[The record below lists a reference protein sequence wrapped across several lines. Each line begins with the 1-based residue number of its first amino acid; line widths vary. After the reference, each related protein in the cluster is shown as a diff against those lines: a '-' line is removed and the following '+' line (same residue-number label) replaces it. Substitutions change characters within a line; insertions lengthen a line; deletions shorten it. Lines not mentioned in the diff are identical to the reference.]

1 MAFCRGRVGRSVSVR
16 DEQTAP
22 AQDRAVPVPGTYLF
36 TAVRNEAPFLIEWI
50 AYHKVIGFENIIVAA
65 NPSTDGTDELLAA
78 LAEAGEIMFVPHD
91 PPEGVGPQRHAARL
105 ANERNLIPDGAWA
118 SWLDA
123 DEFLNIHAGDGRLE
137 ALIDKIGDRACILVP
152 WRIFGDGGNRTF
164 EGRHLSENFVLASKD
179 SFPHNREVKSFFR
192 KGEGIV
198 GLSVRGINRPLLSG
212 DIGLSKDSVM
222 TGSGA
227 VLNDSD
233 INNRWLAG
241 RDFAKTRR
249 IDESEHGYSIAQIN
263 HYSIRT
269 AEHYL
274 LKRMRGRGYEG
285 RSQGEANTRHTAET
299 YHEYNR
305 SECEDRSILRW
316 EAATGG
322 EMERLLAIPAVRR
335 AYDDAMDRVR
345 AEIARL
351 PAEALAELRNA
362 PAQPAKSRPAPAPE
376 TKPAA
381 ADAEATFTFTLPD
394 EAAAALRDACA
405 DAQVVLEYGSGGST
419 FLALD
424 AGVEFVASVESDA
437 QWAAEIGAALSGRFA
452 ADRFLV
458 HHADIGPT
466 RAWGQPA
473 DRSGFRRYHLYA
485 TEIWDHPRFRHPDVV
500 LIDGRFRVA
509 CFLTAMIR
517 CTRPVTVLFDDYID
531 RESYHWIEELFPVQD
546 MAGRMARFTVTP
558 RALAPEDL
566 TRFAAAFTDPR

>member
-1 MAFCRGRVGRSVSVR
+1 MR

-123 DEFLNIHAGDGRLE
+123 DEFLNIHAGDGRVE
-137 ALIDKIGDRACILVP
+137 DLIAAVGSHLGVLIP
-152 WRIFGDGGNRTF
+152 WRIFGDGGNDGF
-164 EGRHLSENFVLASKD
+164 SGRHISDDFVAAAEENLH
-179 SFPHNREVKSFFR
+179 HNLELKSFFLAG
-192 KGEGIV
+192 GEVTGFCELGIHRPRLSHGKRH
-198 GLSVRGINRPLLSG
+198 GLDMFIMASGKHLSSSPTNR
-212 DIGLSKDSVM
+212 
-222 TGSGA
+222 
-227 VLNDSD
+227 
-233 INNRWLAG
+233 RWLKGDDG
-241 RDFAKTRR
+241 RDNSKFPPE
-249 IDESEHGYSIAQIN
+249 DHGYALAQIN
-263 HYSIRT
+263 HYFVRT
-269 AEHYL
+269 PEHFL
-274 LKRMRGRGYEG
+274 LKRERGRGWAPDQAG
-285 RSQGEANTRHTAET
+285 AANRRHKPKN
-299 YHEYNR
+299 YHRFNR
-305 SECEDRSILRW
+305 NECEDRSILRW

-381 ADAEATFTFTLPD
+381 ADAEATFTLTLPD

-500 LIDGRFRVA
+500 LINGRFRVA

>member
-1 MAFCRGRVGRSVSVR
+1 MFIMASGKHLSSSPTNRRWLKGDDGRDNSK
-16 DEQTAP
+16 
-22 AQDRAVPVPGTYLF
+22 F
-36 TAVRNEAPFLIEWI
+36 
-50 AYHKVIGFENIIVAA
+50 
-65 NPSTDGTDELLAA
+65 
-78 LAEAGEIMFVPHD
+78 
-91 PPEGVGPQRHAARL
+91 PPE
-105 ANERNLIPDGAWA
+105 D
-118 SWLDA
+118 
-123 DEFLNIHAGDGRLE
+123 
-137 ALIDKIGDRACILVP
+137 
-152 WRIFGDGGNRTF
+152 
-164 EGRHLSENFVLASKD
+164 
-179 SFPHNREVKSFFR
+179 
-192 KGEGIV
+192 
-198 GLSVRGINRPLLSG
+198 
-212 DIGLSKDSVM
+212 
-222 TGSGA
+222 
-227 VLNDSD
+227 
-233 INNRWLAG
+233 
-241 RDFAKTRR
+241 
-249 IDESEHGYSIAQIN
+249 HGYALAQIN
-263 HYSIRT
+263 RYFVRT
-269 AEHYL
+269 PEHFL
-274 LKRMRGRGYEG
+274 LKRERGRGWAPDQAG
-285 RSQGEANTRHTAET
+285 AANRRHKPKN
-299 YHEYNR
+299 YHRFNR
-305 SECEDRSILRW
+305 NECEDRSILRW

-351 PAEALAELRNA
+351 PAEALTELRNA

-381 ADAEATFTFTLPD
+381 ADAEATFTLTLPD

-424 AGVEFVASVESDA
+424 AGVDFVASVESDA